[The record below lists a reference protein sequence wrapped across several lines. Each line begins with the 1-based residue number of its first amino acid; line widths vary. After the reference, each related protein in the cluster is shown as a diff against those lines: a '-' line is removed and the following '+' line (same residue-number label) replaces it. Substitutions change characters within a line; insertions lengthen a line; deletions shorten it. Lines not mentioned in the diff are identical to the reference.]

1 MNGPNPPVTTVLL
14 ARRARA
20 LKRHLAEAAA
30 GNGVGVHQARVASR
44 RLRETVPVLATG
56 LKDSKAGKARQKI
69 RRITRALGA
78 IRELD
83 VTMALLD
90 ELVKRE
96 GVPRL
101 ALEDVRAHVMKE
113 QERRREVMLK
123 RLGRVNVEKLDKRLT
138 SLAQTLE
145 EAGTDDWRDA
155 LSRRL
160 LKRAK
165 ALHDAAAE
173 AGQLYGAERLHAVRI
188 AAKKLRYAA
197 ELAAESGVKAAN
209 QPVRTIKRV
218 QDTLGRLHDV
228 QVLQTHVAAVQ
239 ALPPRAAG
247 AEGGLDIIA
256 RQLEEECR
264 HLHARYVSTVGALQS
279 AIDDIQA
286 VVVPQLARRRKSR
299 GPLKMKL
306 APAAARI
313 GSAAKTSASVSH
325 R

>member
-1 MNGPNPPVTTVLL
+1 MNRANPPVTTVLL
-14 ARRARA
+14 ARRSRA

-44 RLRETVPVLATG
+44 RLREAVPVLATG
-56 LKDSKAGKARQKI
+56 LKDSKADKARRKI
-69 RRITRALGA
+69 RRITRGLGA

-83 VTMALLD
+83 VTMALVD

-113 QERRREVMLK
+113 QDRRREVMLK
-123 RLGRVNVEKLDKRLT
+123 RLGRVNVDKLDKRLT

-145 EAGTDDWRDA
+145 EAGTDDWREA
-155 LSRRL
+155 LSKRL

-165 ALHDAAAE
+165 ALRSAAAD
-173 AGQLYGAERLHAVRI
+173 AGQLYEAERLHAVRI

-197 ELAAESGVKAAN
+197 ELAAETGVKAAN

-239 ALPPRAAG
+239 ALPPRATG
-247 AEGGLDIIA
+247 TEGGLEIIS

-264 HLHARYVSTVGALQS
+264 HLHARYLSTVGALQS
-279 AIDDIQA
+279 VIDDIQA

-306 APAAARI
+306 AASAARVA
-313 GSAAKTSASVSH
+313 SAKAPAGVSH